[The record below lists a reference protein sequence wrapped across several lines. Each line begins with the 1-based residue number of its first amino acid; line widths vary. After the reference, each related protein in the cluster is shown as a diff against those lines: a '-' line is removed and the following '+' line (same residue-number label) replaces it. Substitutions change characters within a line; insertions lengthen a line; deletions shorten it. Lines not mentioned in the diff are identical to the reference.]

1 MILNTLISLNER
13 EIVITIYPPPKFLKI
28 LENFKRI
35 WVYCYFI
42 TPIFRQRGSCGAASF
57 SRGRVMFQ
65 KDFFKLTALYTVGV
79 ILIFYI
85 CWMCLQLVLPE
96 ARLDL
101 VQTLS
106 TAFGINLPNDMDLS
120 EAEAQGRMFSVVL
133 IIAALSIGLI
143 LLNVFFSAIITARFI
158 RPKVK
163 VLTSSRGVLST
174 TWNPASPYAL
184 VRLANFHPSDLV
196 DVTINV
202 VLTVEE
208 VRASGAGT
216 EQFLCYLP
224 MHDFTPQR
232 ILVMEQRTPWSIAV
246 PADILLGN
254 SLTKN
259 YHFRPGKPILASF
272 SAGKKII
279 SVKRSLQILIQ
290 GTDTQTYSH
299 FVIHRRIPID
309 EQDGNQYTLHL
320 HKGSFKSLPLRIEDA
335 GDLEQVTD

>member
-1 MILNTLISLNER
+1 
-13 EIVITIYPPPKFLKI
+13 
-28 LENFKRI
+28 
-35 WVYCYFI
+35 
-42 TPIFRQRGSCGAASF
+42 
-57 SRGRVMFQ
+57 MFQ

-79 ILIFYI
+79 ILIFYF
-85 CWMCLQLVLPE
+85 CWTVLQLVLPE

-106 TAFGINLPNDMDLS
+106 TAFGINLPNDMDLTS
-120 EAEAQGRMFSVVL
+120 AETEGRMFSVVL

-143 LLNVFFSAIITARFI
+143 LLNVFFSAVITARFI

-163 VLTSSRGVLST
+163 LLTSSRGVLST
-174 TWNPASPYAL
+174 TWNPANPYML
-184 VRLANFHPSDLV
+184 VRMSNFYQADLV
-196 DVTINV
+196 DVTVNV

-208 VRASGAGT
+208 VRASGAAT

-224 MHDFTPQR
+224 VHDFTPQR
-232 ILVMEQRTPWSIAV
+232 VLVMERRTPWSIAV

-259 YHFRPGKPILASF
+259 YHFKPGKPIVASF

-290 GTDTQTYSH
+290 GTDTQSYSH

-309 EQDGNQYTLHL
+309 EQDGTKYTLHL
-320 HKGSFKSLPLRIEDA
+320 HKGSFKSLPMRIEDPS
-335 GDLEQVTD
+335 DLEQVTD

>member
-1 MILNTLISLNER
+1 
-13 EIVITIYPPPKFLKI
+13 
-28 LENFKRI
+28 
-35 WVYCYFI
+35 
-42 TPIFRQRGSCGAASF
+42 
-57 SRGRVMFQ
+57 MFQ
-65 KDFFKLTALYTVGV
+65 KDFFKLTALYTIGV
-79 ILIFYI
+79 ILIFYV
-85 CWMCLQLVLPE
+85 CWTVLQFVLPE

-120 EAEAQGRMFSVVL
+120 AAEAEGRMFSVVL

-143 LLNVFFSAIITARFI
+143 LLNVFFSAVITARFI
-158 RPKVK
+158 RPKVRL
-163 VLTSSRGVLST
+163 LTSSRGVLST
-174 TWNPASPYAL
+174 TWNPANPYML
-184 VRLANFHPSDLV
+184 VRMSNFYTSDLV
-196 DVTINV
+196 DVTVNV
-202 VLTVEE
+202 MLTVEE

-224 MHDFTPQR
+224 VHDFTPQR
-232 ILVMEQRTPWSIAV
+232 VLVMEQRTPWSIAV

-259 YHFRPGKPILASF
+259 YHFKPGKPIVASF

-290 GTDTQTYSH
+290 GTDTQSYAH

-309 EQDGNQYTLHL
+309 EQDGSKYTLHL
-320 HKGSFKSLPLRIEDA
+320 HKGSFKSLPMRIQDPN
-335 GDLEQVTD
+335 DLEQVTD